1 MYFVSFTILI
11 LRGGEESK
19 VALSRDLLLLDD
31 CALRQKTETGNR
43 RDISLDTFRIFQA
56 DSHHLIATANTDH
69 LLPALCA
76 RIIAI
81 AIPLARR
88 LCKSDNVFF
97 EPGSRMMS
105 AFSISSILLV

>member
-43 RDISLDTFRIFQA
+43 RDISLDTLRILQA

-69 LLPALCA
+69 LFTRFMRPDNRHRYPIGPQAL
-76 RIIAI
+76 
-81 AIPLARR
+81 
-88 LCKSDNVFF
+88 
-97 EPGSRMMS
+97 
-105 AFSISSILLV
+105 